1 MKVVYT
7 SVMRF
12 LYTSLLYLLLPF
24 AFLRLWL
31 RSFKAAAYRQRW
43 AERLGY
49 FKSPVQ
55 TPSLWLHAV
64 SLGEVNA
71 ASPLIKALLQR
82 YPNTPLVI
90 TTMTITGSE
99 TVERLFGSSV
109 FHVYLPY
116 DLPFAIKGFLKRTQP
131 KLAIIMETE
140 LWPNLFHHCAKR
152 SIPLTVVNA
161 RLSTHSFKN
170 YQRLGKLIHP
180 ILNCVSILAAQ
191 TAGDAERFIQL
202 GLSPERAQILG
213 NIKFDVSLDPKSIAA
228 GKALRESWGRRPVW
242 IAASTHAGEEEYILD
257 AFTEI
262 KKRLPEAL
270 LVLVPRHPQR
280 FDEVIA
286 LCSQRFKVLS
296 RTQQKELNKNCDAS
310 TDVFVGNTLGEMPL
324 FYATADVAFLGGSLV
339 PIGGHNL
346 LEPAMLSLPTLTG
359 PHLFNFT
366 EISQLLIRAGATI
379 KIEDPKMLATET
391 ISLLTDPARCHQ
403 MGEKGQTLVLEEQG
417 ALVRYLQLIETLL
430 GKNSYDF
437 AK

>member
-1 MKVVYT
+1 
-7 SVMRF
+7 MRF
-12 LYTSLLYLLLPF
+12 LYTSLLYLLLPL

-31 RSFKAAAYRQRW
+31 RSLKAPVYRQRF

-49 FKSPVQ
+49 FKPPVQ
-55 TPSLWLHAV
+55 TPCIWLHAV

-82 YPNTPLVI
+82 HPSTPLVI

-99 TVERLFGSSV
+99 TVQRLFGAQV

-116 DLPFAIKGFLKRTQP
+116 DIPFAIRGFLKRTKP

-140 LWPNLFHHCAKR
+140 LWPNLFQHCAKS

-170 YQRLGKLIHP
+170 YKRLGKLIHP
-180 ILNCVSILAAQ
+180 MLNCISMLAAQ
-191 TAGDAERFIQL
+191 TTADAERFIQL
-202 GLSPERAQILG
+202 GLSPERVQTLG
-213 NIKFDVSLDPKSIAA
+213 NIKFDVSLDPKSIAT
-228 GKALRESWGRRPVW
+228 GKALRESWGKRPVW
-242 IAASTHAGEEEYILD
+242 IAASTHAGEEEYVLN

-262 KKRLPEAL
+262 KKLLPSAL

-286 LCSQRFKVLS
+286 LCSQRFRVLS
-296 RTQQKELNKNCDAS
+296 RTEQKEAQKNCD
-310 TDVFVGNTLGEMPL
+310 DDIDIFVGNTLGEMPL

-366 EISQLLIRAGATI
+366 EISQLLIGAGAII
-379 KIEDPKMLATET
+379 KIEDPGMLATEI
-391 ISLLTDPARCHQ
+391 ISLLNDPLRRQ
-403 MGEKGQTLVLEEQG
+403 EMGERGQALVLEGQG
-417 ALVRYLQLIETLL
+417 ALARYLQLIEKLIPSSF
-430 GKNSYDF
+430 KN
-437 AK
+437 AGI